1 MTVSVVSGT
10 MTGPKN
16 KNKPPIF
23 LCWPFEAEF
32 RSFRIMGEKSHQF
45 IEEYLPAV

>member
-16 KNKPPIF
+16 KNKPPI
-23 LCWPFEAEF
+23 LDVEVSYVGLLRLSSEVFE
-32 RSFRIMGEKSHQF
+32 
-45 IEEYLPAV
+45 